1 MCINQHSCCAPCLAQ
16 LLKNDANKHVNCPHC
31 SQPVNKKS
39 VVKNRYLITI
49 YELIE
54 AYKNYVKDMQA
65 ELESL
70 RKLTSITPK
79 ASLLN
84 KQVKMVNSFILME
97 KSDKNIR
104 ESTLFDD
111 FPTSKS
117 QTWVGLP

>member
-1 MCINQHSCCAPCLAQ
+1 MCINQHSCCAPCLQQ
-16 LLKNDANKHVNCPHC
+16 LLKNDVSKQVNCPHC
-31 SQPVNKKS
+31 NQPVNKKS

-49 YELIE
+49 YELID

>member
-1 MCINQHSCCAPCLAQ
+1 
-16 LLKNDANKHVNCPHC
+16 
-31 SQPVNKKS
+31 
-39 VVKNRYLITI
+39 
-49 YELIE
+49 
-54 AYKNYVKDMQA
+54 MQV